1 MSWLKKLVTP
11 TTTSETANRKEAQTL
26 RQAKRQTPSLDDWDE
41 DGWTALLTAVRAQDL
56 ARVRELLEN
65 GADPNTPTRPKY
77 CADTMSYTT
86 PRTPLYFAIRG
97 SNTEILRLLILN
109 GANIDDV
116 EEGQPA
122 LADAIR
128 VGNESAV
135 EILIE
140 HGANVNAVANQQ
152 TMLQLVK
159 QELDCTVQLIQDITH
174 GFLVLPDYDCKVAV
188 KFVER
193 LQHFQKALMKAG
205 AL

>member
-11 TTTSETANRKEAQTL
+11 IDEAANRKDAQAL
-26 RQAKRQTPSLDDWDE
+26 RQAPRQPPSLDDWDE
-41 DGWTALLTAVRAQDL
+41 DGWTALLTAVRGQDL

-65 GADPNTPTRPKY
+65 GANPNTPSRPKY
-77 CADTMSYTT
+77 RSDTMSYTT
-86 PRTPLYFAIRG
+86 PRTPLYFAIRS
-97 SNTEILRLLILN
+97 SNPEILRLLILN
-109 GANIDDV
+109 GANIEDV

-122 LADAIR
+122 LAQAIR

-152 TMLQLVK
+152 TMLQLVM
-159 QELDCTVQLIQDITH
+159 QEMDCTVQLIQDVTH
-174 GFLVLPDYDCKVAV
+174 GFLVLPDYDCKAAV